1 MKDEGQEGQELKGF
15 KELKGQDPG
24 LESFCTEIKA
34 TDLRGAQYYI
44 VLLVCTVIR
53 LSVVWFKGSTIYPSG
68 KYCHLKGSTQKPKRT
83 EVSISDCQ
91 VMSEE

>member
-1 MKDEGQEGQELKGF
+1 MKDEEQEGQELKGF
-15 KELKGQDPG
+15 KELKGQELKGQEPG
-24 LESFCTEIKA
+24 LESFCTELKA

-68 KYCHLKGSTQKPKRT
+68 KYCHLKGSTQKL
-83 EVSISDCQ
+83 
-91 VMSEE
+91 